1 MEQHW
6 NNLFEWNFADLGYVF
21 ANFLCD
27 WKHIIFSSTVF
38 VISVLVLFLI
48 RKQSS
53 EGALW
58 RGYFWWTPRKTFLFS
73 IWTKNHIVWAPCHFC
88 RGVEPPARFSKKGD
102 LTGRQLLEGGC
113 WEKRGVTFFRRGYNC
128 HIKKWIKIWNI

>member
-58 RGYFWWTPRKTFLFS
+58 RGYFWWTPQKTFLFS
-73 IWTKNHIVWAPCHFC
+73 IWTKIHVVWIPCHFC
-88 RGVEPPARFSKKGD
+88 RGVEPPARLSKNGD

-113 WEKRGVTFFRRGYNC
+113 WERGGDLFQAGLQLS
-128 HIKKWIKIWNI
+128 HKKMN